1 MKNAILMIAMVM
13 LTITNSYA
21 QTETTSSTTDNR
33 EKLFFGL
40 KVGTNYS
47 NVYDSQGEDF
57 VADAKFGLAGGAFV
71 SIPIGSF
78 FGIQPEVL
86 FSQKGYKSTGTF
98 LGSSYSMTRTTDYL
112 DIPLLVAIKP
122 IENVSILFGP
132 QFSYLMKQKDD
143 FTGGTITSTQEE
155 TYTNDNYR
163 KNTFCLTGGADLNI
177 DHLVIGLRAGWDV
190 ENNNGD
196 GTTTTPRYKNMW
208 YQATIG
214 YRF

>member
-21 QTETTSSTTDNR
+21 QTETTSSSTDNR

-57 VADAKFGLAGGAFV
+57 VADSKFGLAGGAFV

-163 KNTFCLTGGADLNI
+163 KNTFCLTGGADLNF

-196 GTTTTPRYKNMW
+196 GSTTTPRYKNMW